1 MKYIIR
7 ITIAI
12 LTSFLCL
19 GNMSCGSNGDEEY
32 SGDDKSRIVQNLM
45 SKKWIYSFTDY
56 DVYSYGGAIYTQT
69 VTFYFISDYEG
80 VLYVKSVDDDS
91 ALGKKI
97 YEEHI
102 DFNYNIEG
110 SVIYLYNGSNYTF
123 EYFGDYM
130 MEGDQ
135 LFQASAL
142 TSSDYLY
149 LKEHQEGYHGTA
161 GPIDTEVYYMN
172 ESDIYISATEAVT
185 KGWFLYTL
193 QFGFGAN
200 DYDAYKKGMTEM
212 RLTVWVENG
221 CLDEASLTTLNYGK
235 KKAYY
240 LALSSTEK
248 DWYNWIF
255 VHSKDSQIV
264 LNYELEYYNSYNG
277 EWYSILSKR
286 LTISK
291 K

>member
-1 MKYIIR
+1 
-7 ITIAI
+7 
-12 LTSFLCL
+12 
-19 GNMSCGSNGDEEY
+19 
-32 SGDDKSRIVQNLM
+32 
-45 SKKWIYSFTDY
+45 
-56 DVYSYGGAIYTQT
+56 
-69 VTFYFISDYEG
+69 
-80 VLYVKSVDDDS
+80 
-91 ALGKKI
+91 
-97 YEEHI
+97 
-102 DFNYNIEG
+102 
-110 SVIYLYNGSNYTF
+110 
-123 EYFGDYM
+123 
-130 MEGDQ
+130 
-135 LFQASAL
+135 
-142 TSSDYLY
+142 
-149 LKEHQEGYHGTA
+149 
-161 GPIDTEVYYMN
+161 MN

-240 LALSSTEK
+240 LDLSSTEK